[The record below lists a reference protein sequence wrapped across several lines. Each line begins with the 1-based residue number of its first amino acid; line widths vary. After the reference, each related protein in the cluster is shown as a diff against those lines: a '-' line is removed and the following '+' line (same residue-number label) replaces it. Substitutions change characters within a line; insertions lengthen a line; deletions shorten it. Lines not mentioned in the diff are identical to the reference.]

1 MHGMTS
7 WNNVETKPIQA
18 KQRRRKLLLSGYISN
33 NYKTFL
39 INKRDKLFRSVQK
52 KIYIYECRPHI
63 YINKRYLSYIH
74 NIWSTIKATKSTRNA
89 NWRHSNLK
97 LLINCGH

>member
-52 KIYIYECRPHI
+52 KNIYIYECRP
-63 YINKRYLSYIH
+63 
-74 NIWSTIKATKSTRNA
+74 TFT
-89 NWRHSNLK
+89 
-97 LLINCGH
+97 